1 MAFWSAARQAK
12 AILNGEITSRGLL
25 ELLIQRIARINP
37 DLNAIATLDVQAA
50 RGAADAA
57 DQKVASGQPLGP
69 LHGLPITIE
78 DALQTAGIRATG
90 GATE

>member
-1 MAFWSAARQAK
+1 VAFWSAARQAK

-25 ELLIQRIARINP
+25 ELLIQRIERINP

-78 DALQTAGIRATG
+78 DALQTAGIRSTG

>member
-25 ELLIQRIARINP
+25 ELLIQRIERINP

-78 DALQTAGIRATG
+78 DALQTAGIRSTG